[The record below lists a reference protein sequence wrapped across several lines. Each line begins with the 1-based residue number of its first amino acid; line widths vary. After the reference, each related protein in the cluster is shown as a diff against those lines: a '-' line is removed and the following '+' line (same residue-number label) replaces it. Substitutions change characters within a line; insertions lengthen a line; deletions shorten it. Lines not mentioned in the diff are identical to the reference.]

1 MNKAGILIVLFSVF
15 FCSGCESIGVL
26 ATPTRHERKIPA
38 EYNLIKQRSK
48 KILVLVNQPA
58 YLNAQENL
66 RYYITNAVRE
76 NLVTK
81 TRIDREKI
89 VSYERL
95 SEFRSSESDFSL
107 LSPASIGRALEA
119 DMVLL
124 IVVENYELYEMA
136 ESGYHRGALAT
147 RSVLLETLTGK
158 KLWPQAE
165 SSRSVRVG
173 FEFEGGGQKIAV
185 TRLAVAAGHCIVRY
199 FYDCPKKK
207 FRIADD
213 KTHISWDDWD

>member
-1 MNKAGILIVLFSVF
+1 MNKAGVLIVLFLA
-15 FCSGCESIGVL
+15 FCSGCQAIGVL
-26 ATPTRHERKIPA
+26 ATPTRHEQEIPA
-38 EYNLIKQRSK
+38 EYDLTVQTDKRV
-48 KILVLVNQPA
+48 LVLVNQPA

-76 NLVTK
+76 NLVAK
-81 TRIDREKI
+81 TRIDRENI

-95 SEFRSSESDFSL
+95 SEFRSSEPDFSL
-107 LSPASIGRALEA
+107 LSPAVIGRALEA

-124 IVVENYELYEMA
+124 IAVESYELSEMV
-136 ESGYHRGALAT
+136 ESGYHKGALAT
-147 RSVLLETLTGK
+147 RSVLLDTPAEK

-165 SSRSVRVG
+165 KSKSVRVG
-173 FEFEGGGQKIAV
+173 FEFEGDGQKAAV
-185 TRLAVAAGHCIVRY
+185 TRLATAAGHCIVRY

-213 KTHISWDDWD
+213 KTHISWEDWD

>member
-1 MNKAGILIVLFSVF
+1 MNKTGVLIVLILA
-15 FCSGCESIGVL
+15 FCSGCEAIGVL
-26 ATPTRHERKIPA
+26 VTPTRHERKIPA
-38 EYNLIKQRSK
+38 EYNLIKQRNR

-81 TRIDREKI
+81 TRIDRENI

-95 SEFRSSESDFSL
+95 SEFRSSRSDFSL
-107 LSPASIGRALEA
+107 LSPAAIGRALEA

-124 IVVENYELYEMA
+124 IVVEDYELYEMA
-136 ESGYHRGALAT
+136 ESGYHKGGLAT
-147 RSVLLETLTGK
+147 RLVLLDTPAEK

-165 SSRSVRVG
+165 SSKSVRVG
-173 FEFEGGGQKIAV
+173 FEFEGGGQKVAV

-213 KTHISWDDWD
+213 KTHISWD

>member
-1 MNKAGILIVLFSVF
+1 MNKAGVLIVLFLA
-15 FCSGCESIGVL
+15 FCSGCQAIGVL
-26 ATPTRHERKIPA
+26 ATPTRHEREVPA
-38 EYNLIKQRSK
+38 EYDLSGQRDKSV
-48 KILVLVNQPA
+48 LVLVNQPA

-81 TRIDREKI
+81 TRIDRENI

-95 SEFRSSESDFSL
+95 SEFRSSEPDFSL
-107 LSPASIGRALEA
+107 LSPVAIGRALEA

-124 IVVENYELYEMA
+124 IVVESYELSEMA
-136 ESGYHRGALAT
+136 ESGYHKGALAT
-147 RSVLLETLTGK
+147 RSVLLETSTGK

-165 SSRSVRVG
+165 SSKSVRVG
-173 FEFEGGGQKIAV
+173 FEFEGGGQKVAV

-207 FRIADD
+207 FGIADD

>member
-1 MNKAGILIVLFSVF
+1 MNKTGVLIVLILA
-15 FCSGCESIGVL
+15 FCSGCESVGVL
-26 ATPTRHERKIPA
+26 ATPTRHEREIPA
-38 EYNLIKQRSK
+38 EYNLIKQSNK

-81 TRIDREKI
+81 TRIARENI

-95 SEFRSSESDFSL
+95 SEFRSSEPDFSL
-107 LSPASIGRALEA
+107 LSPAAIGRALEA

-124 IVVENYELYEMA
+124 IVVESYELSEMA
-136 ESGYHRGALAT
+136 ESGYHKGALAT
-147 RSVLLETLTGK
+147 RSVLLDTPAEK

-165 SSRSVRVG
+165 SSKSVRVG
-173 FEFEGGGQKIAV
+173 FEFEGGGREAAV
-185 TRLAVAAGHCIVRY
+185 TRLAAAVGHCIVRY
-199 FYDCPKKK
+199 FYDCSKKK

-213 KTHISWDDWD
+213 RTHINWEDWD